1 MCNVNKWILRKDIKR
16 FNGKLLNGVKI
27 TESGILAAAHL
38 AGAGNVKKYLRSFG
52 KFEFKDGFGTS
63 IKSYIKKFGG
73 YDVSNLKA
81 NKLATV

>member
-1 MCNVNKWILRKDIKR
+1 MRKDIHRFAGKR
-16 FNGKLLNGVKI
+16 VNGIKI

-63 IKSYIKKFGG
+63 INSYMKKFGG

-81 NKLATV
+81 NKLATVS